1 MATRLEITHGSIG
14 ERDRLPS
21 SADTLSVTQPTT
33 GSKTRSKGVLF
44 ILVGSTVPGPNAR
57 EATRLVADTIRHEYY
72 YDESA
77 GVPVCLEK
85 AVKSADRRLR
95 GGREGAG
102 LPPGS
107 LGVAAAVIRNDELY
121 LATLGSAEAYL
132 VRSARLL
139 LPDRSAP
146 AGLPSDDISSVAVW
160 RGELSQGDGLLLV
173 SRNMTETVGT
183 EELKS
188 AILTL
193 HPQAAVDHLHH
204 LFVAAGGSGSD
215 GLIAVE
221 TRERS
226 SRVQGGIAP
235 TGGDAYGDLP
245 AAATASMS
253 GTVVA
258 SRVGI
263 GDVIDSVRDRFWD
276 AMPRR
281 DARAQEVT
289 ATTSRAENQRR
300 AAMGLLALLVVV
312 FVVGLVLVL
321 VPRGSDVNEV
331 PIYAGADNALG
342 SALDYANRADNL
354 LASEPGI
361 ALEYYRDAWTEVKQ
375 ARSTGLAAP
384 ALDELETRVRTGLDT
399 LYGAHHP
406 TIEPIARLPEGSD
419 PTYLVEGLNDGAIY
433 IDRPSGTV
441 FRANTK
447 NGKIADIVHEG
458 DKQGNSNRA
467 IGKPVQ
473 LAAAGPD
480 VVIVDDKARPW
491 RWRPSNSAGAG
502 TLVQLSLQG
511 RSGFEADHGDV
522 EAYDPAVGQYR
533 MYVAEPS
540 LNQIMRYQQTFDG
553 SSFQEPSPYLASQAS
568 EVADFEALYIDF
580 DVYALFQNKL
590 RRYRYERY
598 DGTFAIAT
606 PPDDADLRPGHDYRL
621 VDGSGRA
628 NTDGRLYLYDGL
640 HGRIVGF
647 DKADGAYIGQWLPA
661 GDGGEMADV
670 RGMYVIEGGTTK
682 KGKRKD
688 DTLMWVTP
696 EAIYRTKLEV
706 G

>member
-1 MATRLEITHGSIG
+1 M
-14 ERDRLPS
+14 S
-21 SADTLSVTQPTT
+21 SS
-33 GSKTRSKGVLF
+33 RS
-44 ILVGSTVPGPNAR
+44 AWCWCWCR
-57 EATRLVADTIRHEYY
+57 
-72 YDESA
+72 
-77 GVPVCLEK
+77 
-85 AVKSADRRLR
+85 
-95 GGREGAG
+95 
-102 LPPGS
+102 
-107 LGVAAAVIRNDELY
+107 AAA
-121 LATLGSAEAYL
+121 
-132 VRSARLL
+132 
-139 LPDRSAP
+139 
-146 AGLPSDDISSVAVW
+146 
-160 RGELSQGDGLLLV
+160 
-173 SRNMTETVGT
+173 
-183 EELKS
+183 
-188 AILTL
+188 
-193 HPQAAVDHLHH
+193 
-204 LFVAAGGSGSD
+204 
-215 GLIAVE
+215 
-221 TRERS
+221 
-226 SRVQGGIAP
+226 
-235 TGGDAYGDLP
+235 
-245 AAATASMS
+245 
-253 GTVVA
+253 
-258 SRVGI
+258 
-263 GDVIDSVRDRFWD
+263 
-276 AMPRR
+276 
-281 DARAQEVT
+281 
-289 ATTSRAENQRR
+289 
-300 AAMGLLALLVVV
+300 
-312 FVVGLVLVL
+312 
-321 VPRGSDVNEV
+321 DVNEV
-331 PIYAGADNALG
+331 PIYAEADNALG
-342 SALDYANRADNL
+342 SALDYVNRADNL
-354 LASEPGI
+354 LATEPDT

-384 ALDELETRVRTGLDT
+384 ALDDLETRVRAGLDS

-406 TIEPIARLPEGSD
+406 TIERIARLPEGSD
-419 PTYLVEGLNDGAIY
+419 PAYLVEGLNDGAIY
-433 IDRPSGTV
+433 IDRSIGTV

-447 NGKIADIVHEG
+447 NGKIADIVQEG
-458 DKQGNSNRA
+458 DKQGKSNRA

-628 NTDGRLYLYDGL
+628 NTDGRVYLYDAL

-647 DKADGAYIGQWLPA
+647 DKVDGGYIGQWLPA
-661 GDGGEMADV
+661 GDGGEMTDV
-670 RGMYVIEGGTTK
+670 RGMYIIEGGTTK

-696 EAIYRTKLEV
+696 EAIYRTKLAV